1 MLNLS
6 SSEVRVIRAWSE
18 RGEASPFPQEMALIK
33 RLKGNIS
40 NREMKLTAKELEV
53 VLHWAD
59 LDTKGHHSGDRYL
72 LELEASLIDKIE
84 SYLSEMDDQP
94 YAP

>member
-18 RGEASPFPQEMALIK
+18 RGEASPFPQEISLIK
-33 RLKGNIS
+33 RLNSNVS
-40 NREMKLTAKELEV
+40 NREMKLAAKELEV

-59 LDTKGHHSGDRYL
+59 LDTKGHHGGERYL
-72 LELEASLIDKIE
+72 LELEESLIDKIE
-84 SYLSEMDDQP
+84 SYLSEMDDR
-94 YAP
+94 